1 MEASL
6 ACYRERRE
14 TMSNTAPHP
23 SAADA
28 APLEPLVWERVETTG
43 KAMVALTFRARVPG
57 GYLVATQWG
66 SGPFQTTYVPS
77 DGPWRVK
84 LHGT

>member
-1 MEASL
+1 
-6 ACYRERRE
+6 
-14 TMSNTAPHP
+14 MSN
-23 SAADA
+23 AASHSSPDPT
-28 APLEPLVWERVETTG
+28 PLEPLVWERVETTG
-43 KAMVALTFRARVPG
+43 KGMVPLTFRARVPG